1 MSVPK
6 LVFRAKPLKL
16 PVLKPAVKVKVKEV
30 KEVKEVE
37 VKRWSFY
44 PAMLLLIPLVF
55 IGFRWLFT
63 TVKFVHKIKELP
75 CRADRHVVRCNSE
88 VKEGTFVVIVP
99 KSCESVYEIGGV
111 PFSSAGKDGVF
122 RVPAGDFTIKDV
134 IGRCNLQAYLDSD
147 LKKLDVP
154 FTFVTTKQHTRFSI
168 LLDGDIVVEHVVSS
182 MFDSV
187 SLGNW
192 IAYTYDVQGDNIKV
206 VGDGTD
212 IIHVYVPRTVGS
224 SRLRP

>member
-16 PVLKPAVKVKVKEV
+16 PVLKPAVKGKVKEV

-63 TVKFVHKIKELP
+63 TDNFVHKIKELP
-75 CRADRHVVRCNSE
+75 CRVDRHVVRCNSE

>member
-63 TVKFVHKIKELP
+63 TVNFVHKIKELP
-75 CRADRHVVRCNSE
+75 CRVDRHVVRCNSE
-88 VKEGTFVVIVP
+88 VKDGTFVVIVP